1 MGRRGFLRVPLEVGE
16 ENAMHITASAFIND
30 DESGLH
36 EDYERWLERASRLDS
51 CHSDS
56 NCSGV

>member
-1 MGRRGFLRVPLEVGE
+1 LEVGE
-16 ENAMHITASAFIND
+16 ENTMHITASAFIND